1 MRQALGI
8 TVLML
13 AVAATP
19 PVEAAAQDILDRV
32 LAAAVE
38 SRTNDLGHREADLGD
53 GHVFVLVPAGPFAMG
68 SEEGL
73 DDELP
78 VHEVELDDYWVAAFP
93 VTVGQFRAFVEATG
107 YVTDAERGMG
117 SWQWTGEI
125 PGPGDRGDPWRPMS
139 DGAWHNI
146 YFEQGGDHAVGSVS
160 WNDAQAF
167 CAWLS
172 EQLGVPVVL
181 PTEAQWEKAARGTD
195 GRRFPWGNDAPDG
208 NRANYADVNFIGKYG
223 EYTRRSDSTVDDGHV
238 ETSPVDAYP
247 AGRSPYGVYDL
258 AGNLGEWVHDVY
270 DDGYYERSP
279 RRNPSGPERP
289 ADVPDERVDRVNRGG
304 SWVDW
309 AGVEANGA
317 VAPQGGHSIR
327 SAARTR
333 RRAELE
339 RRPHGVPRR
348 DRRDPDRRGT
358 GCVRPEAGPDRRRD
372 RYPGGGGQRRH
383 ARSHPRRRRQH
394 SRLRR
399 VRWDSHR
406 RRSVGRAHRRH
417 HRRARRPRGR
427 RRTWAALHRRLL
439 SN

>member
-19 PVEAAAQDILDRV
+19 PVEAAAQDIVDRV

-78 VHEVELDDYWVAAFP
+78 VHEVELDDYWIAAFP

-139 DGAWHNI
+139 DGAWYNI

-208 NRANYADVNFIGKYG
+208 NRANYADVSFIGKYG

-247 AGRSPYGVYDL
+247 ASPLLTAGADLIGYSTYRRQPGHGLGVSVINHGARELGVFFVEVKVNRRTGLVRVKRVCCALDIGTVINQRNCTVNVRGAIMWGIGYCL
-258 AGNLGEWVHDVY
+258 VENLGADRHRVHARLF
-270 DDGYYERSP
+270 GEYEVP
-279 RRNPSGPERP
+279 RFRHTPEIQIAWLQAYPDNGPRGVGEMPCPAIAPAVPDAIHDAVGIRLYQTPFTPER
-289 ADVPDERVDRVNRGG
+289 VL
-304 SWVDW
+304 
-309 AGVEANGA
+309 
-317 VAPQGGHSIR
+317 
-327 SAARTR
+327 AA
-333 RRAELE
+333 L
-339 RRPHGVPRR
+339 
-348 DRRDPDRRGT
+348 
-358 GCVRPEAGPDRRRD
+358 
-372 RYPGGGGQRRH
+372 
-383 ARSHPRRRRQH
+383 
-394 SRLRR
+394 RLR
-399 VRWDSHR
+399 
-406 RRSVGRAHRRH
+406 
-417 HRRARRPRGR
+417 
-427 RRTWAALHRRLL
+427 
-439 SN
+439 

>member
-223 EYTRRSDSTVDDGHV
+223 EFRS
-238 ETSPVDAYP
+238 
-247 AGRSPYGVYDL
+247 
-258 AGNLGEWVHDVY
+258 
-270 DDGYYERSP
+270 
-279 RRNPSGPERP
+279 
-289 ADVPDERVDRVNRGG
+289 
-304 SWVDW
+304 W
-309 AGVEANGA
+309 A
-317 VAPQGGHSIR
+317 S
-327 SAARTR
+327 
-333 RRAELE
+333 
-339 RRPHGVPRR
+339 
-348 DRRDPDRRGT
+348 
-358 GCVRPEAGPDRRRD
+358 
-372 RYPGGGGQRRH
+372 
-383 ARSHPRRRRQH
+383 
-394 SRLRR
+394 
-399 VRWDSHR
+399 
-406 RRSVGRAHRRH
+406 
-417 HRRARRPRGR
+417 
-427 RRTWAALHRRLL
+427 
-439 SN
+439 